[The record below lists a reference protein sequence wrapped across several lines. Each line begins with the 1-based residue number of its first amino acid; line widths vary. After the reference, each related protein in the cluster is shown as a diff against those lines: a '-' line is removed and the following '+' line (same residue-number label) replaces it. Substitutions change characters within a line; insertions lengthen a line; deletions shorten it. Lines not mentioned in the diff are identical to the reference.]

1 MKNVMQFQSTRT
13 KEDRHMQGNQ
23 KSTALVVVE
32 DLTEREALIMH
43 TSVKER
49 GRGAVKA
56 FVENETPYES
66 YPKYHY
72 QLKKKGIMPMS
83 KRKKSILPTKPL
95 DHTHQLQLKIDQ
107 LERQLQVSKQTPAER
122 AINIL
127 YSSYKEVGYKS
138 RSFLCSII
146 SKDRATLTDKQEKW
160 LSDLEA

>member
-1 MKNVMQFQSTRT
+1 MQFQSSRIN
-13 KEDRHMQGNQ
+13 EERHTQAKQ

-83 KRKKSILPTKPL
+83 KRKKSSLPTKTL
-95 DHTHQLQLKIDQ
+95 GDTRQLQMQIDELKHQLQI
-107 LERQLQVSKQTPAER
+107 SKQTPAER

-127 YSSYKEVGYKS
+127 YSSYKEIGYKS

>member
-1 MKNVMQFQSTRT
+1 MKNVMQFHSTRT
-13 KEDRHMQGNQ
+13 KEERHMQNNQ

-83 KRKKSILPTKPL
+83 KRKKSSLPTKTL
-95 DHTHQLQLKIDQ
+95 GDT
-107 LERQLQVSKQTPAER
+107 RQLQMQIDELKHQC
-122 AINIL
+122 
-127 YSSYKEVGYKS
+127 KS
-138 RSFLCSII
+138 LNRHPLNVQLTFCTVVIKRL
-146 SKDRATLTDKQEKW
+146 ATSHGLFCAV
-160 LSDLEA
+160 LSRKIVLR